1 MAEGA
6 PFVYILRMKRFL
18 FSWVIT
24 SFLLACGS
32 LQQDGAAE
40 AEIDVSA
47 NADGDCM
54 TDIEEEELGTNPEKE
69 DTDGDGVSDCDE
81 IEAVSDPT
89 DGDEIPYACGWP
101 HNDPGNLQPT
111 GAAIGDTLYDA
122 ELPDQCGDTV
132 SLWDFYGKYQV
143 LYITAAW

>member
-1 MAEGA
+1 MH
-6 PFVYILRMKRFL
+6 RFF
-18 FSWVIT
+18 FSFT
-24 SFLLACGS
+24 LLALALSCGPS
-32 LQQDGAAE
+32 ASDQNPE
-40 AEIDVSA
+40 SEIDVNA

-69 DTDGDGVSDCDE
+69 DTDGDGFTDCDE